1 MSRVRIPSPAPCLE
15 LLHLFSRNP
24 DLEVLHDWV
33 PFVVHSLRDVLAAGA
48 DRAVSLPDRLASVA
62 AVPADWH
69 RRRRS
74 VGAGGGDHQAAVPR
88 VAEGLISLVLAPAWE
103 RRIQ

>member
-24 DLEVLHDWV
+24 D
-33 PFVVHSLRDVLAAGA
+33 FVVHSLRDVLAAGA